1 MQREAFYAPLEVKF
15 ADDAQPGA
23 FEGYG
28 AVFGNLDAYG
38 DVIQRGAFKETLREW
53 GRAKRLPP
61 MLVQHGGWMMTD
73 MDALPIGKWEVM
85 SEDDTGLHVK
95 GRLINLDTER
105 GKTIYG
111 AMKDDVLDGMS
122 IGYRAK
128 EFSLGTKPDEP
139 RRTLKKVDLF
149 EVSIVT
155 FPANGKAR
163 VSAVKSAAELTTDDF
178 REIEAALRTK
188 GLSRTD
194 AVKAVSGLKEW
205 LQRDAAAPATDPR
218 DEGAADDLAKALRR
232 NIATLQSR

>member
-1 MQREAFYAPLEVKF
+1 MRSEAFYAPLEVKF
-15 ADDAQPGA
+15 ADGGVPGS

-28 AVFGNLDAYG
+28 AVFGNVDSYG
-38 DVIQRGAFKETLREW
+38 DVIQKGAFKETLRDW
-53 GRAKRLPP
+53 NKTKKLPP

-73 MDALPIGKWEVM
+73 MDALPIGKWEAM
-85 SEDDTGLHVK
+85 SEDDTGLYVK

-105 GKTIYG
+105 GKTIHG
-111 AMKDDVLDGMS
+111 GMKEGTLDGMS

-139 RRTLKKVDLF
+139 RRTLKKIDLM
-149 EVSIVT
+149 EVSVVT

-163 VSAVKSAAELTTDDF
+163 VASVKSAHDFDSEDF
-178 REIEAALRTK
+178 REIEASLRTK

-205 LQRDAAAPATDPR
+205 LQRDAVAPGTDPR
-218 DEGAADDLAKALRR
+218 DEGTAERLAALFRR
-232 NIATLQSR
+232 NIATLSA

>member
-15 ADDAQPGA
+15 ADEGTPGA

-38 DVIQRGAFKETLREW
+38 DVIQKGAFKETLRDW
-53 GRAKRLPP
+53 KQTKKLPP

-73 MDALPIGKWEVM
+73 MDALPIGKWETM

-111 AMKDDVLDGMS
+111 GMKEGTLDGMS

-128 EFSLGTKPDEP
+128 EFAIGTKPDEP
-139 RRTLKKVDLF
+139 RRTLKKIDLM
-149 EVSIVT
+149 EVSVVT

-163 VSAVKSAAELTTDDF
+163 VASVKGAGLIKTIREFEDF
-178 REIEAALRTK
+178 L
-188 GLSRTD
+188 
-194 AVKAVSGLKEW
+194 
-205 LQRDAAAPATDPR
+205 RDAGFSNAQAKAIASTGFKATDPR
-218 DEGAADDLAKALRR
+218 DEDEADLAASFRR
-232 NIATLQSR
+232 NIEKLTPKG